1 MDTDSSTQ
9 SVSTT
14 DNESWTDQFFGGIS
28 AIQQWGVTHPDF
40 VLLLIIFVGLLVL
53 VFGLG
58 WFVSKMPV
66 AAPVQT
72 SNGDTDFAT
81 RLGVSREDL
90 AEVGLPLITGSAL
103 QETASSGSPRELLED
118 WALDDLMVVIR
129 YCVLKGDKVGVR
141 EAIAPVLTKGDAA
154 QRKAA
159 LVLLDHFPN

>member
-1 MDTDSSTQ
+1 MDTDSSIQ
-9 SVSTT
+9 PVSTA
-14 DNESWTDQFFGGIS
+14 DSESWVDQFFGGIS
-28 AIQQWGVTHPDF
+28 AIQQWGATHPDF
-40 VLLLIIFVGLLVL
+40 VLLLVILVGLLVL

-66 AAPVQT
+66 AASAQP
-72 SNGDTDFAT
+72 SSGDTDFAA

-90 AEVGLPLITGSAL
+90 AEVGLPLMTGSAS
-103 QETASSGSPRELLED
+103 QETTSSDPPRESLED

-141 EAIAPVLTKGDAA
+141 EAIAPVLTRGDAA

-159 LVLLDHFPN
+159 LALLDRFPA